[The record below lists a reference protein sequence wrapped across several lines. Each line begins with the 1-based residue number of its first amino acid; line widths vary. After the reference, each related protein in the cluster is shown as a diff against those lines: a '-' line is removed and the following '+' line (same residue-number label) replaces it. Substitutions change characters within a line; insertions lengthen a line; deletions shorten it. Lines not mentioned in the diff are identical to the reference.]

1 MKHSRSPIINYK
13 LLAWPFRLIA
23 ILLIS
28 TALVWLSPGEPPAA
42 NAQSTPSEIKG
53 IVVNGTEGGVVPAG
67 LEVLLLTVDDAAGQ
81 IIEQAPTTVNADGIF
96 SFGNLI
102 SSPGITSRVVANAG
116 KFTPSV
122 DLASVDDWSN
132 VRLTIYDETKSLEDI
147 TLSSYVMMIPTI
159 DARSRQAGI
168 LTVINVNNTGDM
180 VWIPDLD
187 DAGLTGLDLLR
198 FNLPDGFSDLSV
210 ESELPAGN
218 ILQINTGFAMT
229 NPIPPGEAAILM
241 SYIIPY
247 SGDGFEFTLKL
258 PYGLDQLRMLL
269 PDGGGTISGQ
279 GLGAIESVVVAE
291 NVFNSVEGNDYPAG
305 YEIVVAFSGMPQP
318 TILQSASDFFRG
330 RTYVIVIIWIVGLA
344 LLGIL
349 GYAMYSSRREAVG
362 RGIEMPDLDDLRGM
376 DPETRRAKT
385 AQLREMMVG
394 ELADL
399 DDEFEAGDYEEDDYQ
414 EHRRELIRLLREFDE
429 ITSSYDRVESE
440 PEEAESDKS
449 ESGVSTEDE
458 NAEETEK

>member
-1 MKHSRSPIINYK
+1 
-13 LLAWPFRLIA
+13 
-23 ILLIS
+23 
-28 TALVWLSPGEPPAA
+28 
-42 NAQSTPSEIKG
+42 
-53 IVVNGTEGGVVPAG
+53 
-67 LEVLLLTVDDAAGQ
+67 
-81 IIEQAPTTVNADGIF
+81 
-96 SFGNLI
+96 
-102 SSPGITSRVVANAG
+102 
-116 KFTPSV
+116 
-122 DLASVDDWSN
+122 
-132 VRLTIYDETKSLEDI
+132 
-147 TLSSYVMMIPTI
+147 
-159 DARSRQAGI
+159 
-168 LTVINVNNTGDM
+168 
-180 VWIPDLD
+180 
-187 DAGLTGLDLLR
+187 LR

-305 YEIVVAFSGMPQP
+305 DEIVVAFSGMPQP

-458 NAEETEK
+458 NSEETEK